1 MPWSPLPDRD
11 GPAPASLANVLPAV
25 VEGLG
30 VPSVDL
36 LVMVHERWADVVGEE
51 VAAHAK
57 PIGLDGATLKIAAE
71 SPAWASHLRWSES
84 EIITRLAALL
94 GRDEVDA
101 VSVRVARF

>member
-1 MPWSPLPDRD
+1 MPDAD
-11 GPAPASLANVLPAV
+11 GPSPTPLATVLPSV

-51 VAAHAK
+51 VAAHAR
-57 PIGLDGATLKIAAE
+57 PIGLAGSTLKIAAE
-71 SPAWASHLRWSES
+71 SPAWASHLRWSEV
-84 EIITRLAALL
+84 EIVARLASLL
-94 GRDEVDA
+94 GRPEVES